1 MTLRL
6 LSLLIALAATPADAD
21 LRAAF
26 EAAGDGDW
34 EVAYE
39 EAGDSRVAADL
50 LTWTR
55 LRDGEGDFVEA
66 KGFLAARPDW
76 PGLDRLRARTEEA
89 MPPDTPPEEVLAF
102 FDGYE
107 PQTGEGVLRL
117 ARAYEAQGLEG
128 DAFAEVVKAWLTLNL
143 TESGHAALLSAY
155 PELLADHHAA
165 RTDMLLWRWRRA
177 EAGRML
183 PLLPE
188 GQRAVAEARIALSRG
203 DRDVTEELEAVPAEL
218 RETPGLL
225 YDRYSWHAGRGER
238 SAAIALLESATGS
251 FDALGEP
258 FRWSGWRRS
267 LARWLQ
273 REGEHERAY
282 RLAANHFLNEG
293 AAFADLEWLA
303 GYIALRHLGAP
314 DVALLHFQTMT
325 AAVETPISLARG
337 HYWSARAHAARGDPT
352 AAQAAYEAAAEHQTA
367 FYGLLASDQLGLPL
381 DPALTGA
388 DPIGSAVP
396 GSDLAQAAL
405 LLLEAGE
412 RGRAVLFFAELGRTL
427 DAEPLAALGV
437 EMVVRDEDY
446 FALLLAKTAQ
456 RRGIAVPQI
465 LYPVHDLATLDLPA
479 EPALSLAIARQES
492 EFRADAG
499 SPVGALGL
507 MQLMPRTAEEVAGE
521 LDLPYSRARLTSD
534 WRYNARLGARYLANL
549 EEEFGPSPVMIA
561 AGYNAGP
568 SRPRIW
574 MDERGDPRLGTVDV
588 IDWIENI
595 PFRETRNY
603 VMRVTEAIPVYR
615 ARLSGETGEVRFA
628 DLLVGE
634 KPLIRPRAR
643 PEPMFAGEDG

>member
-1 MTLRL
+1 MALRL
-6 LSLLIALAATPADAD
+6 LAICLCLAVSPALAD

-26 EAAGDGDW
+26 DAAEEGDW
-34 EVAYE
+34 ETAYE
-39 EAGDSRVAADL
+39 EAGESRIAADL

-55 LRDGEGDFVEA
+55 LREGEGDFVEA

-76 PGLDRLRARTEEA
+76 PGLDRLRARAEEA
-89 MPPDTPPEEVLAF
+89 IPEDVAPGDVLAF
-102 FDGYE
+102 FEGEE
-107 PQTGEGVLRL
+107 PQTGEGVVRL
-117 ARAYEAQGLEG
+117 ARAYEAEGLEG
-128 DAFAEVVKAWLTLNL
+128 DALAEVVKAWLTLNL
-143 TESGHAALLSAY
+143 TESGHEALLAAY

-177 EAGRML
+177 EAERML

-203 DRDVTEELEAVPAEL
+203 DRDVTEDLAAVPREL

-225 YDRYSWHAGRGER
+225 YDRYSWHAARGER
-238 SAAIALLESATGS
+238 TDAIALLEAATGS
-251 FDALGEP
+251 VETLGEP

-267 LARWLQ
+267 LARWLK

-282 RLAANHFLNEG
+282 RLAANHFLTEG
-293 AAFADLEWLA
+293 AALADLEWLA
-303 GYIALRHLGAP
+303 GYIALRHLDAP
-314 DVALLHFQTMT
+314 DVALLHFQSMT

-337 HYWSARAHAARGDPT
+337 HYWTARAQAARGDAA
-352 AAQAAYEAAAEHQTA
+352 AAQAAYQAAAEHQTA
-367 FYGLLASDQLGLPL
+367 FYGLLASEALGLPL
-381 DPALTGA
+381 DPGLTGA
-388 DPIGSAVP
+388 DPINPAVP
-396 GSDLAQAAL
+396 GSDLARAAL

-412 RGRAVLFFAELGRTL
+412 RGKAVLFFAELGRTI

-437 EMVVRDEDY
+437 EMVDRDEDY

-456 RRGIAVPQI
+456 RRGIAIPQI
-465 LYPVHDLATLDLPA
+465 LYPIHDLASLDLPA

-534 WRYNARLGARYLANL
+534 WRYNARLGARYLSNL
-549 EEEFGPSPVMIA
+549 EGEFGPSPVMIA

-574 MDERGDPRLGTVDV
+574 IDENGDPRLGVVDV
-588 IDWIENI
+588 VDWIEDI

-603 VMRVTEAIPVYR
+603 VMRVTEAIPIYR
-615 ARLSGETGEVRFA
+615 ARLSGEAGAVTFTG
-628 DLLVGE
+628 LLVGE
-634 KPLIRPRAR
+634 KPVIRPRAR
-643 PEPMFAGEDG
+643 PEMATDEG